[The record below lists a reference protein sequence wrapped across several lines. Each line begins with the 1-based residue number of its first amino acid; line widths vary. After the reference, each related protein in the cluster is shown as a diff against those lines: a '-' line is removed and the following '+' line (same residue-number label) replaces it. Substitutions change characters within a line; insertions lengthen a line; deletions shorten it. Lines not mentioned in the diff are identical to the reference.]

1 MPNWPKEMRTTIN
14 LEEANGKTQLQL
26 IWQPIDPTKEE
37 ATILV
42 GGVISSYF
50 VKSHISKP
58 LGAVIL

>member
-1 MPNWPKEMRTTIN
+1 MKKVILVILAFIFISIEIISPASLAGYCLK
-14 LEEANGKTQLQL
+14 
-26 IWQPIDPTKEE
+26 
-37 ATILV
+37 TILV